1 MQIED
6 PIIEA
11 IKTKIVNTLAY
22 KEANVTFFGDSN
34 QENIEN
40 RKFQSQYFSPEE
52 LLTEIRLIEDKKKR
66 NNLIS
71 WIIKRKTKDPIIK
84 QVILQL

>member
-40 RKFQSQYFSPEE
+40 RKFQSQFFA
-52 LLTEIRLIEDKKKR
+52 
-66 NNLIS
+66 
-71 WIIKRKTKDPIIK
+71 
-84 QVILQL
+84 